1 MGTLTLLSV
10 GSYAVLFKA
19 VHRSRHTGG
28 TGRNQT
34 PSIDRSNLEGS
45 VTQVCSS
52 DSELREALCHSNN

>member
-28 TGRNQT
+28 T
-34 PSIDRSNLEGS
+34 PSVDRSNLEGS
-45 VTQVCSS
+45 VTQMCSS
-52 DSELREALCHSNN
+52 DSELRETLYHSNN